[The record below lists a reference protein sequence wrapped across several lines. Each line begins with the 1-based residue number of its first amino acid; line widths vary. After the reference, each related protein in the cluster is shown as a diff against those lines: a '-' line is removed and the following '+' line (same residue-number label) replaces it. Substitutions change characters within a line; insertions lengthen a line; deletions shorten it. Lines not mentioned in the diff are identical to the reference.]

1 MKKVCLTILC
11 VLCMI
16 ICSGC
21 MRFDTTLDIKSDGKV
36 DVSMVYAV
44 MNMDTEGADPTE
56 DESFDEAMNELTEAG
71 WTAEKYNEDNYV
83 GFKCSK
89 SGLPLDNLQ
98 ESLQDAEQN
107 MEMNEGGLSIQKDG
121 NNYVLDWDVL
131 GEEGNEELESYK
143 SYFSTYGGYMQV
155 RIKLPNKPKNHNA
168 TSTEDGGKTLIWDL
182 LTIKENIHV
191 EFSLSIW
198 GTIIKWGLIALAAI
212 ILIIVIII
220 VIKKISAKKAANP
233 QGGFDPNM
241 PPQGG
246 FDPNMPQGGFDQGQ
260 QYAQPGYDAAQ
271 GAYDQGQQYAQPGYD
286 AAQGA
291 YDQGQQY
298 AQPGYDVAQGAY
310 DQGQQY
316 AQPGYDAAQGA
327 YDQGQQYAQQ
337 GYDAAQ
343 GAYDQTQQYAQ
354 QGYDAAQGA
363 YDQAQQ
369 YAQQAY
375 DQSQQYVDPSQQ
387 YAQQQYQD
395 PTNNQ

>member
-21 MRFDTTLDIKSDGKV
+21 MRFDTTFDIKSDGTV

-44 MNMDTEGADPTE
+44 MNMDTGDGTDPTE
-56 DESFDEAMNELTEAG
+56 DESYDEAMQELNDQG
-71 WTAEKYNEDNYV
+71 WTSEKYNEDNYV

-89 SGLPLDNLQ
+89 KGLPLDNLQ
-98 ESLQDAEQN
+98 ESLKGAEEN
-107 MEMNEGGLSIQKDG
+107 MEMNENGLSITKNG

-131 GEEGNEELESYK
+131 GEEGNAELAGYA
-143 SYFSTYGGYMQV
+143 SYFDTYGGYMRV
-155 RIKLPNKPKNHNA
+155 TIKLPSKPKSSNA

-182 LTIKENIHV
+182 LTLDENIHV

-198 GTIIKWGLIALAAI
+198 GTIIKWVLIGLAAI
-212 ILIIVIII
+212 VLIIVLIII
-220 VIKKISAKKAANP
+220 IKKVSANKAA
-233 QGGFDPNM
+233 QGGM

-246 FDPNMPQGGFDQGQ
+246 FDPNMAQGGYDQGQ
-260 QYAQPGYDAAQ
+260 QYGQGAYDQGQQYGQGAYDQGQQFAQ
-271 GAYDQGQQYAQPGYD
+271 GAYDQGQQYAQ
-286 AAQGA
+286 GA

-298 AQPGYDVAQGAY
+298 AQGGY

-316 AQPGYDAAQGA
+316 GQGA

-337 GYDAAQ
+337 
-343 GAYDQTQQYAQ
+343 
-354 QGYDAAQGA
+354 A

-369 YAQQAY
+369 YDQQAY

-387 YAQQQYQD
+387 YAQQQFQD